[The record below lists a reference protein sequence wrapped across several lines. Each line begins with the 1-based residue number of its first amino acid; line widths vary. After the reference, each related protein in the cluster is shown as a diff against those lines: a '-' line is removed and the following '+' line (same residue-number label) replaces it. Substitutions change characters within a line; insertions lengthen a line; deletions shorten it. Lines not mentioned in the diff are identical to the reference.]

1 MKGLVYNNGV
11 LAGSIEKDENDHYLF
26 QYNDGYFANKQHPHV
41 SLTLP
46 KTQMK
51 YRSEKIF
58 PFFYGLLSEGINKD
72 IQCRLY
78 KIDENDDFTRLL
90 LTARHDTIG
99 SITVKPEDDELFRL
113 LY

>member
-11 LAGSIEKDENDHYLF
+11 LAGTIEKESGGGYLF
-26 QYNDGYFANKQHPHV
+26 QYDDAYLTDRQTPPI

-46 KTQMK
+46 KTQK
-51 YRSEKIF
+51 EYKSATLF

-78 KIDENDDFTRLL
+78 KIDDNDDFTRLL
-90 LTARHDTIG
+90 LTGRNDTIG
-99 SITVKPEDDELFRL
+99 SITVKPENDDLFGL
-113 LY
+113 L

>member
-11 LAGSIEKDENDHYLF
+11 LVGSIEKDENGHYLF
-26 QYNDGYFANKQHPHV
+26 QYNDGYFEDNQNPPI

-46 KTQMK
+46 KTQK
-51 YRSEKIF
+51 EYRSETMF

-78 KIDENDDFTRLL
+78 RMDENDDFTRLL
-90 LTARHDTIG
+90 LTARYDTIG
-99 SITVKPEDDELFRL
+99 SITIKPEDDELFGL